1 LEIKINWSL
10 KLGKQLMRDE
20 VAASLQILEHEEVC
34 GKEVGE
40 A

>member
-1 LEIKINWSL
+1 
-10 KLGKQLMRDE
+10 MRDE